1 MEIATITL
9 QSLLLCDIM
18 PLNVDDKQKGCVKM
32 HKNRFCAPMMLM
44 MDTGMITEEGA
55 LEAAVKDIAEHGF
68 DAVCM
73 EFRNCIL
80 SESDPLGRNAMERV
94 CAAAEE
100 NGIDA
105 VKTIPAQLTDCVRKN
120 PSIRRR
126 ISKACHARVTDGYF
140 RADLPAAKGKAVKI
154 IKAFFTD
161 GAVKDVTNQINCRFE
176 LDAQPYMQGL
186 YQEDGT
192 LLIYVEFETDEIDY
206 AYEGIKT
213 CIERHISLYDGLTL
227 SGFALDEFG
236 AGTKLEH
243 VYHTGEWFLNRFYK
257 EFGYGFQD
265 VIYKMDTPAP
275 GAAKVRHDY
284 YYLTYLLTYEFQ
296 KTVQDSFE
304 KQFGKEIFIGF
315 HNTWWGEGNSG
326 DLWAGNIGYFGLT
339 KALSGG
345 FVDAQYDAQRTM
357 LSMTLLSESLAK
369 YSDTGIA
376 YNMCWDR
383 FPTHEK
389 MDYYHRYLAMRN
401 VRWIGHGYGRTGSFG
416 PGYPHH
422 STWEDAKICTMRER
436 KMQAFYNGAVSKPK
450 AALLYLW
457 EGLSYFNDS
466 SIHFHRLGMKALL
479 EKVQLAGIELDV
491 ICELDE
497 DAADYDVLF
506 LSWPAMLPQ
515 GMMEKVEQLAE
526 MGKQI
531 IFLGTPVFC
540 DTAGHDLSKRFETLT
555 GCKAGERTAY
565 AQDYEYVANDL
576 WFTKNKIPMQM
587 FPIAPKSAET
597 VAEING
603 TVCGVKKGS
612 VSFYSFEA
620 ALTETFDSILRTLKI
635 NQNPFVQDGVLSKLA
650 YGDGFEIFCLC
661 GIWNKK
667 ITGTFPFKG
676 HEFQVDKADF
686 VGIKVYDNG
695 TVTIAA
701 PANCTVFV
709 DGEKITPDIIV

>member
-94 CAAAEE
+94 CAAAEA

-105 VKTIPAQLTDCVRKN
+105 VKTIPAQMTDCVRKD
-120 PSIRRR
+120 PTIRRR

-140 RADLPAAKGKAVKI
+140 RADLPTAKGKAVKI

-213 CIERHISLYDGLTL
+213 YIERHISLYDGLTL

-257 EFGYGFQD
+257 EFGYSFQD

-284 YYLTYLLTYEFQ
+284 YYL
-296 KTVQDSFE
+296 
-304 KQFGKEIFIGF
+304 I
-315 HNTWWGEGNSG
+315 
-326 DLWAGNIGYFGLT
+326 
-339 KALSGG
+339 
-345 FVDAQYDAQRTM
+345 
-357 LSMTLLSESLAK
+357 
-369 YSDTGIA
+369 
-376 YNMCWDR
+376 
-383 FPTHEK
+383 
-389 MDYYHRYLAMRN
+389 
-401 VRWIGHGYGRTGSFG
+401 
-416 PGYPHH
+416 
-422 STWEDAKICTMRER
+422 
-436 KMQAFYNGAVSKPK
+436 
-450 AALLYLW
+450 
-457 EGLSYFNDS
+457 
-466 SIHFHRLGMKALL
+466 
-479 EKVQLAGIELDV
+479 
-491 ICELDE
+491 
-497 DAADYDVLF
+497 
-506 LSWPAMLPQ
+506 
-515 GMMEKVEQLAE
+515 
-526 MGKQI
+526 
-531 IFLGTPVFC
+531 
-540 DTAGHDLSKRFETLT
+540 
-555 GCKAGERTAY
+555 
-565 AQDYEYVANDL
+565 
-576 WFTKNKIPMQM
+576 
-587 FPIAPKSAET
+587 
-597 VAEING
+597 
-603 TVCGVKKGS
+603 
-612 VSFYSFEA
+612 
-620 ALTETFDSILRTLKI
+620 
-635 NQNPFVQDGVLSKLA
+635 
-650 YGDGFEIFCLC
+650 
-661 GIWNKK
+661 
-667 ITGTFPFKG
+667 
-676 HEFQVDKADF
+676 
-686 VGIKVYDNG
+686 
-695 TVTIAA
+695 
-701 PANCTVFV
+701 
-709 DGEKITPDIIV
+709 